1 MINYNNDND
10 NYRPSVE
17 EYFEE
22 LIDINDKLVEQIF
35 QGTEPNALKNKIKSK
50 TIMISLQEIQVIVD
64 SIMRHQEEIKKLC
77 PQAVN
82 LAQK

>member
-1 MINYNNDND
+1 MNKNHYNC
-10 NYRPSVE
+10 RPSVE

-22 LIDINDKLVEQIF
+22 LIDINEKLVEQIF
-35 QGTEPNALKNKIKSK
+35 QGEEPNSLKTEIKSK
-50 TIMISLQEIQVIVD
+50 TIMISFQEIQVIVD
-64 SIMRHQEEIKKLC
+64 SIIKYQEEIKSIC